1 MIIDKT
7 KLDVVRAN
15 KQKKIADLNVSK
27 TTIARINAELD
38 LKPCTVGKIAN
49 SLGCEVTDIIK
60 IGGDE
65 EV

>member
-1 MIIDKT
+1 MIIDKR

-15 KQKKIADLNVSK
+15 KQKKTSDLNVSK

-38 LKPCTVGKIAN
+38 LKPCTVGKIAKA
-49 SLGCEVTDIIK
+49 LGCDVSELIK

-65 EV
+65 H